1 MKRLKLALTG
11 LILPFLLLGEPLLAE
26 ASQTTSYTYTVISR
40 EDGQGNYYY
49 TRTQDAYIPERTI
62 TQMGLNAPEDMY
74 IDRENVMYIADTGNR
89 RIVTYDI
96 DQDTVTKEFTYSD
109 FQTPKGICVTE
120 NGNIYV
126 ADSKAKAVFIFDKD
140 WELVRKIERPDVPS
154 FGETPFEPSKLA
166 ADESGNI
173 YVVGEGVYSGVIQLS
188 EEGDFHGFF
197 AVNKA
202 NLSVFQKIQSVVFTR
217 EQLARLLDRNPTT
230 FANVA
235 LDRRGIV
242 YTITLGSRVDPI
254 KKHKT
259 NGSNMF
265 SDSVYGYRDISD
277 VWVDDR
283 LLIYTSSKTG
293 YIDVYTPDGEMIFEF
308 GSYVSNLDVAG
319 LYTSLST
326 MAVDNNGH
334 IWTIDGIKGYVQSYS
349 PTEYASQVYRALDL
363 YEAGFYDESMEV
375 WEDVLAL
382 NQMSVIA
389 HNGIGKA
396 YMSRYDYESAMEHFE
411 VAGNHSKYSDAF
423 WELRN
428 VWLQHYLGYIIIA
441 IVALW
446 LTVTILRKADRKGRI
461 RRWKEETKSKIM
473 SSGGLGDTL
482 YAFTTARHPMDAYY
496 DIRVE
501 KKGTVLGA
509 SILYGILFLAF
520 MLYMLGKGFIYQYVD
535 VQELDISS
543 IVVGF
548 FAIIILFVVCNYL
561 VTSINDGQG
570 SLKQVYMIPAYAS
583 MPLSLALLGITVVS
597 YVVTTNEAFFLSV
610 AMVIGVVWSL
620 ILLYIGLQTVH
631 NYTAGETVKS
641 IILTFLFIFIV
652 VVVIMIVTIMWDRVW
667 SFISTLGEELTQNV
681 F

>member
-1 MKRLKLALTG
+1 MA
-11 LILPFLLLGEPLLAE
+11 FVMSVVWLGSTIVSE
-26 ASQTTSYTYTVISR
+26 ASQTTSYTYTIIDR
-40 EDGQGNYYY
+40 TDDAGYFYY

-62 TQMGLNAPEDMY
+62 TRMGLNAPEDMY
-74 IDRENVMYIADTGNR
+74 IDKNNVMYIADTGNK
-89 RIVTYDI
+89 RIIKYDI
-96 DQDTVTKEFTYSD
+96 DTDKVTEEFAYAE

-120 NGNIYV
+120 NGDIYV
-126 ADSKAKAVFIFDKD
+126 ADSKAKALFVFDKD
-140 WELVRKIERPDVPS
+140 FNLIQKIERPAVPA
-154 FGETPFEPSKLA
+154 FGETAFEPSKVA

-173 YVVGEGVYSGVIQLS
+173 YLVGEGVYSGVIQLS
-188 EEGDFHGFF
+188 QRGDFLGFF

-202 NLSVFQKIQSVVFTR
+202 NLSLFQKIQSLVFTR

-235 LDRRGIV
+235 LDNRGIV
-242 YTITLGSRVDPI
+242 YTVTLGSRRDPI

-265 SDSVYGYRDISD
+265 TESVFGNADISD
-277 VWVDDR
+277 IWVGDN

-293 YIDVYTPDGEMIFEF
+293 YIDVYTPEGELIFEF
-308 GSYVSNLDVAG
+308 GSYVSNMDVAG
-319 LYTSLST
+319 LYTSLT
-326 MAVDNNGH
+326 TVAVDQNGY

-349 PTEYASQVYRALDL
+349 PTEYATQVYRALDL
-363 YEAGFYDESMEV
+363 YNGGHYEEALAVWDE
-375 WEDVLAL
+375 VLAL

-389 HNGIGKA
+389 HNGIGNA
-396 YMSRYDYESAMEHFE
+396 YMSQYDFENAMEHYE

-428 VWLQHYLGYIIIA
+428 VWLQKYLAYFIIGA
-441 IVALW
+441 VVLALVVFVAGKLD
-446 LTVTILRKADRKGRI
+446 KEKKI
-461 RRWKEETKSKIM
+461 RRFKKASKKKIM
-473 SSGGLGDTL
+473 SVRGVGDTL
-482 YAFTTARHPMDAYY
+482 YAFTTARHPLDSYY
-496 DIRVE
+496 DIRVG

-509 SILYGILFLAF
+509 SVLYVLLFVSF
-520 MLYMLGKGFIYQYVD
+520 MLYMLGKGFIYQYYD
-535 VQELDISS
+535 VQDLDISS

-583 MPLSLALLGITVVS
+583 IPLTCVFFGVTAVS

-610 AMVIGVVWSL
+610 AMLIGAVWTI

-631 NYTAGETVKS
+631 NYTAFETIKAVL
-641 IILTFLFIFIV
+641 LTFLLIFVV
-652 VVVIMIVTIMWDRVW
+652 VVVIMIVTIMWDQVW
-667 SFISTLGEELTQNV
+667 SFLSTLGEELTQNV